1 MIRSSSAPVIGCSGT
16 VRVSGATKNA
26 GTKQMAAALL
36 APGVTTLRNVDP
48 VADLDV
54 MIDVLR
60 AIGAGVE
67 WTGPS
72 ELRIDASASLHAE
85 APYELVTRMR
95 ASINVLGPL
104 LARCGQ
110 ARVAM
115 PGGDNIGS
123 RKLDMHF
130 RGLESMG
137 VELDV
142 VHGFIEARTNRL
154 SGARVVLEF
163 PSVGATE
170 NLLTAAVLAKGSTVI
185 ENAAREPEITDL
197 ADMLNRM
204 GAEIHGAGTSTIS
217 VEGVEA
223 LVPVDSEIMG
233 DRIETGTL
241 LMACGIAGGE
251 CTLLGAR
258 LDHVE
263 TVVMKLTEMGLQ
275 VSQTPDGLWAR
286 ADERLRAVDI
296 ATLPF
301 PGFATDFM
309 PLAVALLATADG
321 TAIVTENVF
330 DNRLGFVA
338 ELNRMGADIRHEGRH
353 AVIRGVRSAVGRA
366 GARRST
372 CGPAPRSVLAG
383 FAADGETVVLDP
395 FHVDRGYSDLAAL
408 AARPR
413 RRRRTRP
420 RLALSAPAYPD
431 ACPGS
436 SVRSDPA
443 RPGRRAS
450 VASRPAAA
458 SRRASA
464 TRSTP
469 TPVWSRAARATRCAS
484 STTGRGRRRTTG
496 AAPARRSPPSREWAA
511 ARRSLGAMQDS
522 VTVHV
527 DAPPAKVWELV
538 SDVTNTGR
546 FSPETFEAEWLDG
559 STGPEVGATFRG
571 HVKRNGRGPTYWTKC
586 TVVASRAGQGVHVR
600 GRHAEAPPDD
610 LGVPIRAGRRRHRR
624 HRVLPAHRPAAH
636 AALLEALREGPGPHQ
651 RPQHAGHPRADQGHR
666 RGVQAGNSGRPA
678 ILVVFHH
685 GTPVTGAP

>member
-1 MIRSSSAPVIGCSGT
+1 MTDSLL
-16 VRVSGATKNA
+16 VRAGRPLHGSVRIAGATKNA

-36 APGVTTLRNVDP
+36 APGVTTLRNLDP

-67 WTGPS
+67 WTGPA
-72 ELRIDASASLHAE
+72 ELRIDAGAPLHAE

-137 VELDV
+137 VELSV

-154 SGARVVLEF
+154 CGARVVLEF

-170 NLLTAAVLAKGSTVI
+170 NLLTAAVLAKGETVI

-197 ADMLNRM
+197 ATMLNRM

-217 VEGVEA
+217 VEGVESLTA
-223 LVPVDSEIMG
+223 VESEIMG

-251 CTLLGAR
+251 ATLLGAR

-263 TVVMKLTEMGLQ
+263 TVVMKLSEMGLQ
-275 VSQTPDGLWAR
+275 VSETPDGLWAR
-286 ADERLRAVDI
+286 ADERMRAVDI

-309 PLAVALLATADG
+309 PLAVSLLATADA

-353 AVIRGVRSAVGRA
+353 AVIRGVERLSAAPVRALDVRA
-366 GARRST
+366 GA
-372 CGPAPRSVLAG
+372 ALVLAG
-383 FAADGETVVLDP
+383 LAADGETVVLDP
-395 FHVDRGYSDLAAL
+395 FHVDRGYSDLAASL
-408 AARPR
+408 
-413 RRRRTRP
+413 
-420 RLALSAPAYPD
+420 
-431 ACPGS
+431 
-436 SVRSDPA
+436 
-443 RPGRRAS
+443 
-450 VASRPAAA
+450 
-458 SRRASA
+458 
-464 TRSTP
+464 
-469 TPVWSRAARATRCAS
+469 
-484 STTGRGRRRTTG
+484 
-496 AAPARRSPPSREWAA
+496 
-511 ARRSLGAMQDS
+511 RSLGA
-522 VTVHV
+522 
-527 DAPPAKVWELV
+527 
-538 SDVTNTGR
+538 DVER
-546 FSPETFEAEWLDG
+546 
-559 STGPEVGATFRG
+559 
-571 HVKRNGRGPTYWTKC
+571 
-586 TVVASRAGQGVHVR
+586 VR
-600 GRHAEAPPDD
+600 DWR
-610 LGVPIRAGRRRHRR
+610 
-624 HRVLPAHRPAAH
+624 
-636 AALLEALREGPGPHQ
+636 
-651 RPQHAGHPRADQGHR
+651 
-666 RGVQAGNSGRPA
+666 
-678 ILVVFHH
+678 
-685 GTPVTGAP
+685 